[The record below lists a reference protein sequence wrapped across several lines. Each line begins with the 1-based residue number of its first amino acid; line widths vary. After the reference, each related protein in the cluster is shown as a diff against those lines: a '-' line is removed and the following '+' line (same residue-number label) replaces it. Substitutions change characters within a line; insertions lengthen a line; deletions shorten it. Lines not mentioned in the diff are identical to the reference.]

1 MSELI
6 TVPFS
11 HLVLRHREIGV
22 HRGRR
27 WGFRDVFGFA
37 TLRDVPFV
45 TLASKVKDAYEGRN
59 VPFHCGWPDQ
69 REALRWLVEKG
80 NDGIYALDEQGIRL
94 MTRRPGER
102 RQRGRAAD
110 ASSVAIGELG
120 ITPMDISSNLRVERS
135 SSPTNV
141 SGPLGERDVRTED
154 VSGSLGERDVR
165 IEGSSSLVEAI
176 TLSDRISFEE
186 WTDPAPA
193 PDRYY
198 ISDGHHR
205 ALALYVLGA
214 AEVRARVLGADE
226 ERETDKT

>member
-1 MSELI
+1 MSETI

-45 TLASKVKDAYEGRN
+45 TLARRVKDAYEGRD
-59 VPFHCGWPDQ
+59 VPDHSGWPDQ

-80 NDGIYALDEQGIRL
+80 HDGIYALDEQGIKL
-94 MTRRPGER
+94 MDRRPRER
-102 RQRGRAAD
+102 RTGD
-110 ASSVAIGELG
+110 VPLKLPSVGGGEVDPFG
-120 ITPMDISSNLRVERS
+120 GVTPGAV
-135 SSPTNV
+135 P
-141 SGPLGERDVRTED
+141 GGQ
-154 VSGSLGERDVR
+154 
-165 IEGSSSLVEAI
+165 LVEEA
-176 TLSDRISFEE
+176 TTEGGLAGMGVPE
-186 WTDPAPA
+186 
-193 PDRYY
+193 RYY

-214 AEVRARVLGADE
+214 QEVRARFGGVDVTD
-226 ERETDKT
+226 RELHRSVT